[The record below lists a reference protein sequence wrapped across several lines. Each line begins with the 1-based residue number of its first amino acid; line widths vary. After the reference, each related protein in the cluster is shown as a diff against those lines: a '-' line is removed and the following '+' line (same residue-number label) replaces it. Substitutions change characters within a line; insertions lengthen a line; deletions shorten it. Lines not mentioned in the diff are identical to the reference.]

1 MRRNHERIRTM
12 TYTAH
17 CRICDAL
24 RWIESDDL
32 CRDCHNVIAA
42 EMVTMPSARERAYG
56 RQS

>member
-1 MRRNHERIRTM
+1 M
-12 TYTAH
+12 TYVEH
-17 CRICDAL
+17 CRICDSL

-32 CRDCHNVIAA
+32 CRDCHNVIAS